1 MKIKIS
7 ATFEGKCDIC
17 GEESVVFTAGDEDTM
32 KAVTICKS
40 CANENAGMQ
49 TSDMVEKYG
58 HVDESIFKGDAVS
71 IKGMDKLMSKVA
83 KLKEKEEESKGN
95 N

>member
-7 ATFEGKCDIC
+7 ATFEGKCDLC
-17 GEESVVFTAGDEDTM
+17 GEEAVVFTAGDEDTH
-32 KAVTICKS
+32 KAVTICRE
-40 CANENAGMQ
+40 CASDNAGMQ
-49 TSDMVEKYG
+49 TSDIVEKHG
-58 HVDESIFKGDAVS
+58 HVDDDLFKGDAVC
-71 IKGMDKLMSKVA
+71 IQGMDKLMSKVA